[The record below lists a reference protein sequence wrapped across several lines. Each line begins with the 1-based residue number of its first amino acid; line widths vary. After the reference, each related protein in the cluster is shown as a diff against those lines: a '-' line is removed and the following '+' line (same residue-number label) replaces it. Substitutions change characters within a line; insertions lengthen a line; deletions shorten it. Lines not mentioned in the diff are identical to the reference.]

1 MKHILLVLFLS
12 ISFTLT
18 AQVKDLGKLFA
29 KGKYEKIIGKGT
41 VFLENDSD
49 NPEINSLVGRAYMA
63 LGKYEKAIP
72 FLQLGLIPLSE
83 KPFVQAWSLAELG
96 KAYYHTGQS
105 EKGIASLKKAIEM
118 AATRNCTRF
127 ANNCL
132 MRFQESTYFQNWEIH
147 ETKNLRFHFQDIS
160 TVDNIDEY
168 ITLHEKAYNN
178 INAFFKV
185 KLSKKIDF
193 FVWKD
198 REEAFRV
205 LGRPLGFANSKRK
218 IINAWYK
225 QTKGHEICH
234 ILCDEALHPKKK
246 SMLIN
251 EGIAVYFDQT
261 TRNKMDQARSVLPKD
276 EFHLLELWESPTHY
290 ERDLSYPMGGA
301 FIDFLINKEGTAK
314 LKELLKNQTIENAK
328 VIYPDFM
335 DLVKT
340 FEAML
345 ER

>member
-1 MKHILLVLFLS
+1 MKHILFVFLLS
-12 ISFTLT
+12 LSFTLT

-29 KGKYEKIIGKGT
+29 KGKYEKIIEKGI
-41 VFLENDSD
+41 VLLENDTD
-49 NPEINSLVGRAYMA
+49 NPEINSLIGRAYVA

-72 FLQLGLIPLSE
+72 FLQMGVVPVDD
-83 KPFVQAWSLAELG
+83 KPFVRAWSMAELG
-96 KAYYHTGQS
+96 KAYYHTGQQ
-105 EKGIASLKKAIEM
+105 EKGIANLKKAIEM
-118 AATRNCTRF
+118 GVNRNCTRF
-127 ANNCL
+127 SNNCL
-132 MRFQESTYFQNWEIH
+132 IRFQENAYFQNWEVH

-160 TVDNIDEY
+160 DVDNIEEY
-168 ITLHEKAYNN
+168 ISQHEKAYNK

-185 KLSKKIDF
+185 KLAKKIDF

-198 REEAFRV
+198 REEAYRV
-205 LGRPLGFANSKRK
+205 LGRQLGFANLKRK

-234 ILCDEALHPKKK
+234 ILCDLALQPKKK
-246 SMLIN
+246 SLLIN

-261 TRNKMDQARSVLPKD
+261 TRNKMDQARKALPEG
-276 EFHLLELWESPTHY
+276 EFYLLELWESPTHY

-301 FIDFLINKEGTAK
+301 FIDFLMNKEGSAK

-328 VIYPDFM
+328 AIYPDFK